1 MASSNNSLSYTNRDI
16 VSIRKELINT
26 IPKLTDKWT
35 DFNESDLGI
44 TLIELM
50 AGVQDMQNFYLDT
63 QAFETYLDT
72 AVQDKNVRALLRSM
86 NYRIPLAKSSE
97 CKVRIVFVNNDSRE
111 ITVPKYTSFTSSINS
126 SVVNFVAK
134 ETITKSGSFDY
145 IDIPVMEGIAR
156 TVSWS
161 KDDLKSNKNVDGDV
175 SRRIYLGYKNVSDG
189 SVEIVQHGNIWK
201 ECDDALIKYE
211 GGRWY
216 SVHVD
221 SDGQVYV
228 LMSVN
233 FLQLVEEGESLDIN
247 FVTTNGINGI
257 VDMDTID
264 TINMNLQDVQRIYNT
279 TKSYD
284 ASDSPSSA
292 DLQNMKV
299 LARRNA
305 VTMGRYIT
313 LEDFETAV
321 YEQSYVFQ
329 AVVKDW
335 KYSDYVSE
343 PYVVKV
349 WAVNTLGESL
359 GELTREKL
367 KKELVSKAIADVT
380 VQVLEV
386 ESVDFN
392 IDVDVVLSVDNETA
406 KERLRTEI
414 ISFLNTTY
422 RAENMSFGENIS
434 YSLMTSRIKAY
445 SPYIKDVVVRTPSK
459 DIEVGNIQFPR
470 LNKISVRV
478 VEEL

>member
-97 CKVRIVFVNNDSRE
+97 CKVRIVFVNNDNRE
-111 ITVPKYTSFTSSINS
+111 ITIPKYTSFTSSINS

-161 KDDLKSNKNVDGDV
+161 RDDLKSNKNVDGDV

-201 ECDDALIKYE
+201 ECDDALLKYE

-257 VDMDTID
+257 IDLDTID

-335 KYSDYVSE
+335 KYSDYVNE

-367 KKELVSKAIADVT
+367 KKELMSKAIADLT

-478 VEEL
+478 VEDL

>member
-97 CKVRIVFVNNDSRE
+97 CKVRIVFVNNDNRE
-111 ITVPKYTSFTSSINS
+111 ITIPKYTSFTSSVNS

-201 ECDDALIKYE
+201 ECDDALLKYE

-257 VDMDTID
+257 IDMDTID
-264 TINMNLQDVQRIYNT
+264 TININLQDVQRIYNT

-321 YEQSYVFQ
+321 YEQPYVFQ

-335 KYSDYVSE
+335 KYSDYVNA

-367 KKELVSKAIADVT
+367 KKELMSKAIADVT

-445 SPYIKDVVVRTPSK
+445 SPYIKDVVVRVPSK

>member
-97 CKVRIVFVNNDSRE
+97 CKVRIVFVNNDNRE
-111 ITVPKYTSFTSSINS
+111 ITIPKYTSFTSSINS

-145 IDIPVMEGIAR
+145 IDISVMEGIAR

-201 ECDDALIKYE
+201 ECDDALLKYE

-216 SVHVD
+216 SVHVG

-233 FLQLVEEGESLDIN
+233 FLQLVEEGESLGIN

-257 VDMDTID
+257 IDMDTID

-335 KYSDYVSE
+335 KYSDYVNE

-367 KKELVSKAIADVT
+367 KKELMSKAIADVT

>member
-97 CKVRIVFVNNDSRE
+97 CKVRIVFVNNDNRE

-145 IDIPVMEGIAR
+145 IDIPVVEGIAR

-161 KDDLKSNKNVDGDV
+161 TDDLKSNKNVDGDV

-201 ECDDALIKYE
+201 ECDDALLKYE

-257 VDMDTID
+257 IDLDTID

-335 KYSDYVSE
+335 KYSDYVNE
-343 PYVVKV
+343 PYVIKV

-367 KKELVSKAIADVT
+367 KKELMSKAIADVT

-392 IDVDVVLSVDNETA
+392 INVDVVLSVDNETA

>member
-97 CKVRIVFVNNDSRE
+97 CKVMIVFVNNDNRE
-111 ITVPKYTSFTSSINS
+111 ITIPKYTSFTSSINS

-201 ECDDALIKYE
+201 ECDDALLKYE

-257 VDMDTID
+257 IDLDTID

-335 KYSDYVSE
+335 KYSDYVNE

-367 KKELVSKAIADVT
+367 KKELMSKAIADVT

-445 SPYIKDVVVRTPSK
+445 SPYIKDVVVRVPSK

>member
-97 CKVRIVFVNNDSRE
+97 CKVRIVFVNNDNRE

-201 ECDDALIKYE
+201 ECDDALLKYE

-216 SVHVD
+216 SIHVD

-257 VDMDTID
+257 IDMDTID

-335 KYSDYVSE
+335 KYSDYVNE

-349 WAVNTLGESL
+349 WAVNTLGDSL

-367 KKELVSKAIADVT
+367 KKELMSKAIADVT

-392 IDVDVVLSVDNETA
+392 INVDVVLSVDNETA

>member
-16 VSIRKELINT
+16 VSIRKELINI

-97 CKVRIVFVNNDSRE
+97 CKVRIVFVNNDNRE

-201 ECDDALIKYE
+201 ECDDALLKYE

-221 SDGQVYV
+221 SVGQVYV

-257 VDMDTID
+257 IDMDTID

-335 KYSDYVSE
+335 KYSDYVNE

-367 KKELVSKAIADVT
+367 KKELMSKAIADVT

-392 IDVDVVLSVDNETA
+392 INVDVVLSVDNETA

>member
-97 CKVRIVFVNNDSRE
+97 CKVRVVFVNNDSRE
-111 ITVPKYTSFTSSINS
+111 ITIPKYASFTSSINS

-156 TVSWS
+156 TVTWS
-161 KDDLKSNKNVDGDV
+161 KDDLTSNKNVDGDV

-201 ECDDALIKYE
+201 ECDDALLKYE

-233 FLQLVEEGESLDIN
+233 FLQLVEDGDSLDIN
-247 FVTTNGINGI
+247 FVATNGVKGI
-257 VDMDTID
+257 IDMDTID
-264 TINMNLQDVQRIYNT
+264 TINLNIQDVQRIYNT

-367 KKELVSKAIADVT
+367 KKELMSKAIADVT

-386 ESVDFN
+386 ESIDFN

>member
-97 CKVRIVFVNNDSRE
+97 CKVRLVFVNNDNRE
-111 ITVPKYTSFTSSINS
+111 ITIPKYTSFTSSINS
-126 SVVNFVAK
+126 SVVNFVSK

-201 ECDDALIKYE
+201 DCDDALLKYE

-257 VDMDTID
+257 IDMDTID

-335 KYSDYVSE
+335 KYSDYVNE

-367 KKELVSKAIADVT
+367 KKELMSKAIADVT

>member
-1 MASSNNSLSYTNRDI
+1 MASNNNSLSYTNRDI

-44 TLIELM
+44 MLIELM

-97 CKVRIVFVNNDSRE
+97 CKVRVVFVNNDSRE
-111 ITVPKYTSFTSSINS
+111 ITIPKYTSFTSSINS

-134 ETITKSGSFDY
+134 ETITKSGSFEY

-156 TVSWS
+156 TVTWS
-161 KDDLKSNKNVDGDV
+161 KDDLNSNKNVDGDV

-201 ECDDALIKYE
+201 ECDDALLKYE

-257 VDMDTID
+257 IDMDTID

-335 KYSDYVSE
+335 KYSDYVNE

-367 KKELVSKAIADVT
+367 KKELMSKAIADVT

-445 SPYIKDVVVRTPSK
+445 SLYIKDVVVRTPSK

>member
-97 CKVRIVFVNNDSRE
+97 CKVRVVFVNNDSRE
-111 ITVPKYTSFTSSINS
+111 ITIPKYTSFTSSINS

-156 TVSWS
+156 AVTWS
-161 KDDLKSNKNVDGDV
+161 KDDLTSNKNVDGDV

-201 ECDDALIKYE
+201 ECDDALLKYE

-233 FLQLVEEGESLDIN
+233 FLQLVEDGDSLDIN
-247 FVTTNGINGI
+247 FVATNGVKGI
-257 VDMDTID
+257 IDMDTID
-264 TINMNLQDVQRIYNT
+264 TINLNIQDVQRIYNT

-367 KKELVSKAIADVT
+367 KKELMSKAIADVT

-386 ESVDFN
+386 ESIDFN

>member
-97 CKVRIVFVNNDSRE
+97 CKVRIVFVNNDNRE

-201 ECDDALIKYE
+201 ECDDALLKYE

-247 FVTTNGINGI
+247 FVITNGINGI
-257 VDMDTID
+257 IDMDTID

-335 KYSDYVSE
+335 KYSDYVNE

-367 KKELVSKAIADVT
+367 KKELMSKAIADVT

-445 SPYIKDVVVRTPSK
+445 SPYIKDVVVHTPSK

>member
-26 IPKLTDKWT
+26 IPKLTDRWT

-97 CKVRIVFVNNDSRE
+97 CKVRIVFVNNDNRE

-145 IDIPVMEGIAR
+145 IDIPVVEGIAR

-201 ECDDALIKYE
+201 ECDDALLKYE

-257 VDMDTID
+257 IDLDTID

-335 KYSDYVSE
+335 KYSDYVNE

-367 KKELVSKAIADVT
+367 KKELMSKAIADVT

-478 VEEL
+478 VEDL

>member
-97 CKVRIVFVNNDSRE
+97 CKVRIVFVNNDNRE

-156 TVSWS
+156 TVSWL

-201 ECDDALIKYE
+201 ECDDALLKYE

-257 VDMDTID
+257 IDMDTLD
-264 TINMNLQDVQRIYNT
+264 TINMHLQDVQRIYNT

-335 KYSDYVSE
+335 KYSDYVNE

-367 KKELVSKAIADVT
+367 KKELMSKAIADVT

-392 IDVDVVLSVDNETA
+392 INVDVVLSVDNETA

>member
-72 AVQDKNVRALLRSM
+72 AVQDKNVRSLLRSM

-97 CKVRIVFVNNDSRE
+97 CKVRIVFVNNDNRE

-201 ECDDALIKYE
+201 ECDDALLKYE

-257 VDMDTID
+257 IDMDTID

-335 KYSDYVSE
+335 KYSDYVNE

-367 KKELVSKAIADVT
+367 KKELMSKAIADVT

-392 IDVDVVLSVDNETA
+392 INVDVVLSVDNETA

>member
-97 CKVRIVFVNNDSRE
+97 CKVRIVFVNNDNRE

-161 KDDLKSNKNVDGDV
+161 KDDLTSNKNVDGDV

-201 ECDDALIKYE
+201 ECDDALLKYE

-233 FLQLVEEGESLDIN
+233 FLQLVEEWGSLDIN
-247 FVTTNGINGI
+247 FVTTNGINGNI
-257 VDMDTID
+257 DMDTID
-264 TINMNLQDVQRIYNT
+264 TINMNIQDVQRIYNT

-284 ASDSPSSA
+284 AYDSPRSA

-335 KYSDYVSE
+335 KYSDYVNE

-367 KKELVSKAIADVT
+367 KKELMSKAIADVT

-445 SPYIKDVVVRTPSK
+445 SPYIKDVVVRIPSK

>member
-97 CKVRIVFVNNDSRE
+97 CKVRIVFVNNDNRE

-126 SVVNFVAK
+126 SVINFVAR

-156 TVSWS
+156 VVSWS

-201 ECDDALIKYE
+201 ECDDALLKYE

-257 VDMDTID
+257 IDMDTID

-335 KYSDYVSE
+335 KYSDYVNE

-367 KKELVSKAIADVT
+367 KKELMSKAIADVT

-445 SPYIKDVVVRTPSK
+445 SPYIKDVVVRVPSK

>member
-1 MASSNNSLSYTNRDI
+1 MTSSNNSLSYTNRDI

-44 TLIELM
+44 TLIELI

-97 CKVRIVFVNNDSRE
+97 CKVRIVFVNNDNRE

-201 ECDDALIKYE
+201 ECDDALLKYE

-233 FLQLVEEGESLDIN
+233 FLQLVEDGESLDIN

-257 VDMDTID
+257 IDMDTID

-335 KYSDYVSE
+335 KYSDYVNE

-367 KKELVSKAIADVT
+367 KKELMSKAIADVT

-392 IDVDVVLSVDNETA
+392 INVDVVLSVDNETA

>member
-97 CKVRIVFVNNDSRE
+97 CKVRVVFVNNDSRE
-111 ITVPKYTSFTSSINS
+111 ITIPKYTSFTSSINS

-156 TVSWS
+156 TVTWS
-161 KDDLKSNKNVDGDV
+161 KDDLTSNKNVDGDV
-175 SRRIYLGYKNVSDG
+175 SRRIYLVYKNVSDG
-189 SVEIVQHGNIWK
+189 YVDIVQHGNIWK
-201 ECDDALIKYE
+201 DFDDALLKYE

-233 FLQLVEEGESLDIN
+233 FLQLVEDGDSLDIN
-247 FVTTNGINGI
+247 FVATNGVKGI
-257 VDMDTID
+257 IDMDTID
-264 TINMNLQDVQRIYNT
+264 TINLNIQDVQRIYNT

-367 KKELVSKAIADVT
+367 KKELMSKAIADVT

-386 ESVDFN
+386 ESIDFN

-434 YSLMTSRIKAY
+434 FSIMTSRIIAY
-445 SPYIKDVVVRTPSK
+445 SPFIIDVVVRTPSK

>member
-97 CKVRIVFVNNDSRE
+97 CKVRIVFVNNDNRE

-201 ECDDALIKYE
+201 ECDDALLKYE

-233 FLQLVEEGESLDIN
+233 FLQLVGDGDSLDIN

-264 TINMNLQDVQRIYNT
+264 TINLNIQDVQRIYNT

-284 ASDSPSSA
+284 ASDSPSSS

-335 KYSDYVSE
+335 KYSDYVNE
-343 PYVVKV
+343 PYVVRV

-367 KKELVSKAIADVT
+367 KKELMSKAIADVT

>member
-1 MASSNNSLSYTNRDI
+1 LASSNNSLSYTNRDI

-97 CKVRIVFVNNDSRE
+97 CKVRIVFVNNDNRE
-111 ITVPKYTSFTSSINS
+111 ITIPKYTSFTSSINS

-161 KDDLKSNKNVDGDV
+161 RDDLKSNKNVDGDV

-201 ECDDALIKYE
+201 ECDDALLKYE

-257 VDMDTID
+257 IDLDTID

-335 KYSDYVSE
+335 KYSDYVNE

-367 KKELVSKAIADVT
+367 KKELMSKAIADLT

-478 VEEL
+478 VEDL

>member
-97 CKVRIVFVNNDSRE
+97 CKVRIVFVNNDNRE
-111 ITVPKYTSFTSSINS
+111 ITIPKYTSFTSSINS

-134 ETITKSGSFDY
+134 ETITKSGSFEY
-145 IDIPVMEGIAR
+145 IDIPVMEGISR
-156 TVSWS
+156 TMTWS
-161 KDDLKSNKNVDGDV
+161 KDDLNSNKNVDGDV

-201 ECDDALIKYE
+201 ECDDSLLKYE

-233 FLQLVEEGESLDIN
+233 FLQLVEDGDSLDIN
-247 FVTTNGINGI
+247 FVTTNGIKGI
-257 VDMDTID
+257 IDIDTID
-264 TINMNLQDVQRIYNT
+264 TINLNIQDVQRIYNT

-335 KYSDYVSE
+335 KYSDYVNE

-367 KKELVSKAIADVT
+367 KKELMSKAIADVT

-478 VEEL
+478 LEEL

>member
-97 CKVRIVFVNNDSRE
+97 CKVRVVFVNNDSRE
-111 ITVPKYTSFTSSINS
+111 ITIPKYTSFTSSINS

-156 TVSWS
+156 TVTWS
-161 KDDLKSNKNVDGDV
+161 KDDLTSNKNVDGDV

-201 ECDDALIKYE
+201 ECDDALLKYE

-233 FLQLVEEGESLDIN
+233 FLQLVEDGDSLDIN
-247 FVTTNGINGI
+247 FVATNGVKGI
-257 VDMDTID
+257 IDMDTID
-264 TINMNLQDVQRIYNT
+264 TINLNIQDVQRIYNT

-367 KKELVSKAIADVT
+367 KKELMSKAIADVT

-386 ESVDFN
+386 ESIDFN
-392 IDVDVVLSVDNETA
+392 IDVDVVLSVVNETA

>member
-97 CKVRIVFVNNDSRE
+97 CKVRVVFVNNDSRE
-111 ITVPKYTSFTSSINS
+111 ITIPKYTSFTSSINS

-156 TVSWS
+156 TVTWS
-161 KDDLKSNKNVDGDV
+161 KDDLTSNKNVDGDV

-201 ECDDALIKYE
+201 ECDDALLKYE
-211 GGRWY
+211 GGRCY

-233 FLQLVEEGESLDIN
+233 FLQLVEDGVSLDIN
-247 FVTTNGINGI
+247 FVATNGVKGI
-257 VDMDTID
+257 IDMDTID
-264 TINMNLQDVQRIYNT
+264 TINLNIQDVQRIYNT

-367 KKELVSKAIADVT
+367 KKELMSKAIADVT

-386 ESVDFN
+386 ESIDFN

>member
-97 CKVRIVFVNNDSRE
+97 CKVRIVFVNNDNRE

-145 IDIPVMEGIAR
+145 IDIPVVEGIAR

-161 KDDLKSNKNVDGDV
+161 TDDLKSNKNVDGDV

-201 ECDDALIKYE
+201 ECDDALLKYE

-257 VDMDTID
+257 IDLDTID

-335 KYSDYVSE
+335 KYSDYVNE
-343 PYVVKV
+343 PYVIKV

-367 KKELVSKAIADVT
+367 KKELMSKAIADVT

-445 SPYIKDVVVRTPSK
+445 SPYIKDVVVRIPSK

>member
-97 CKVRIVFVNNDSRE
+97 CKVRVVFVNNDSRE
-111 ITVPKYTSFTSSINS
+111 ITIPKYTSFTSSINS

-156 TVSWS
+156 TVTWS
-161 KDDLKSNKNVDGDV
+161 KDDLTSNKNVDGDV

-201 ECDDALIKYE
+201 ECDDALLKYE

-233 FLQLVEEGESLDIN
+233 FLQLVEDGDSLDIN
-247 FVTTNGINGI
+247 FVATNGVKGI
-257 VDMDTID
+257 IDMDTID
-264 TINMNLQDVQRIYNT
+264 TINLNIQDVQRIYNT

-367 KKELVSKAIADVT
+367 KKELMSKAIADVT

-386 ESVDFN
+386 ESIDFN

>member
-97 CKVRIVFVNNDSRE
+97 CKVRIVFVNNDNRE

-134 ETITKSGSFDY
+134 ETIIKSGSFDY

-201 ECDDALIKYE
+201 ECDDALLKYE

-257 VDMDTID
+257 IDMDTID

-335 KYSDYVSE
+335 KYFDYVNE

-367 KKELVSKAIADVT
+367 KKELMSKAIADVT

-392 IDVDVVLSVDNETA
+392 INVDVVLSVDNETA

>member
-97 CKVRIVFVNNDSRE
+97 CKVRVVFVNNDSRE
-111 ITVPKYTSFTSSINS
+111 ITIPKYTSFTSSINS

-156 TVSWS
+156 TVTWS
-161 KDDLKSNKNVDGDV
+161 KDDLTSNKNVDGDV

-201 ECDDALIKYE
+201 ECDDALLKYE

-233 FLQLVEEGESLDIN
+233 FLQLVEDGDSLDIN
-247 FVTTNGINGI
+247 FMTTNGVKGI
-257 VDMDTID
+257 IDMDTID
-264 TINMNLQDVQRIYNT
+264 TINLNIQDVQRIYNT

-367 KKELVSKAIADVT
+367 KKELMSKAIADVT

-386 ESVDFN
+386 ESIDFN

-445 SPYIKDVVVRTPSK
+445 SPYIKDVIVRTPSK

>member
-97 CKVRIVFVNNDSRE
+97 CKVRIVFVNNDNRE
-111 ITVPKYTSFTSSINS
+111 ITIPKYTSFTSSINS

-145 IDIPVMEGIAR
+145 IDIPVMEGITR

-201 ECDDALIKYE
+201 ECDDALLKYE

-233 FLQLVEEGESLDIN
+233 FLQLVGDGDSLDIN

-264 TINMNLQDVQRIYNT
+264 TINLNIQDVQRIYNT

-335 KYSDYVSE
+335 KYSDYVNE

-367 KKELVSKAIADVT
+367 KKELMSKAIADVT

>member
-97 CKVRIVFVNNDSRE
+97 CKVRIVFVNNDNRE

-189 SVEIVQHGNIWK
+189 SVEIVQHGKIWK
-201 ECDDALIKYE
+201 ECDDALLKYE

-257 VDMDTID
+257 IDMDTID

-335 KYSDYVSE
+335 KYSDYVNE

-367 KKELVSKAIADVT
+367 KKELMSKAIADVT

-392 IDVDVVLSVDNETA
+392 INVDVVLSVDNETA

>member
-97 CKVRIVFVNNDSRE
+97 CKVRIVFVNNDNRE
-111 ITVPKYTSFTSSINS
+111 ITIPKYSSFTSSINS

-201 ECDDALIKYE
+201 ECDDALLKYE

-257 VDMDTID
+257 IDMDTID

-305 VTMGRYIT
+305 VTMDRYIT

-335 KYSDYVSE
+335 KYSDYVNE

-367 KKELVSKAIADVT
+367 KKELMSKAIADVT

>member
-97 CKVRIVFVNNDSRE
+97 CKVRVVFVNNDSRE
-111 ITVPKYTSFTSSINS
+111 ITIPKYTSFTSSINS

-156 TVSWS
+156 TVTWS
-161 KDDLKSNKNVDGDV
+161 KDDLTSNKNVDGDV

-201 ECDDALIKYE
+201 ECDDALLKYE

-233 FLQLVEEGESLDIN
+233 FLQLVEDGDSLDIN
-247 FVTTNGINGI
+247 FVATNGVKGI
-257 VDMDTID
+257 IDMDTID
-264 TINMNLQDVQRIYNT
+264 TINLNIQDVQRIYNT

-367 KKELVSKAIADVT
+367 KKELMSKAIADVT

-386 ESVDFN
+386 ESIDFN

-470 LNKISVRV
+470 LNKISVMV

>member
-97 CKVRIVFVNNDSRE
+97 CKVRIVFVNNDNRE

-161 KDDLKSNKNVDGDV
+161 KDDLTSNKNVDGDV

-201 ECDDALIKYE
+201 ECDDALLKYE

-233 FLQLVEEGESLDIN
+233 FLQLVEEWGSLDIN
-247 FVTTNGINGI
+247 FVTTNGINGNI
-257 VDMDTID
+257 DMDTID
-264 TINMNLQDVQRIYNT
+264 TINMNIQDVQRIYNT

-335 KYSDYVSE
+335 KYSDYVNE

-367 KKELVSKAIADVT
+367 KKELMSKAIADVT

-445 SPYIKDVVVRTPSK
+445 SPYIKDVVVRIPSK

>member
-97 CKVRIVFVNNDSRE
+97 CKVRVVFVNNDSRE
-111 ITVPKYTSFTSSINS
+111 ITIPKYTSFTSSINS

-156 TVSWS
+156 TVTWS
-161 KDDLKSNKNVDGDV
+161 KDDLTSNKNVDGDV

-201 ECDDALIKYE
+201 ECDDALLKYE

-233 FLQLVEEGESLDIN
+233 FLQLVEDGDSLDIN
-247 FVTTNGINGI
+247 FVATNGVKGI
-257 VDMDTID
+257 IDMDTID
-264 TINMNLQDVQRIYNT
+264 TINLNIQDVQRIYNT

-367 KKELVSKAIADVT
+367 KKELMSKAIADVT

-386 ESVDFN
+386 ESIDFN

-459 DIEVGNIQFPR
+459 DIEVDNIQFPR